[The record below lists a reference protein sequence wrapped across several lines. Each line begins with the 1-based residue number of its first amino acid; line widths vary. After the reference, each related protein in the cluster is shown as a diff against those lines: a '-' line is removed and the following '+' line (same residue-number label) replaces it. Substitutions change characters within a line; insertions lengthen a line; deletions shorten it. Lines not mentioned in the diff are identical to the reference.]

1 MPQISYQQEVYRK
14 LIHLS
19 SLWMPVAMCLLSRV
33 QGGVIFLA
41 LLVLNVLLE
50 YGYYKKWPVIH
61 RIYHFFFAKMM
72 RNSLGEGK
80 FEFSGGPYVL
90 ASALLTVILFEPRIA
105 ACAFSVM
112 LIADTAAALV
122 GRKFGR
128 TKFSNGKSLEGILAF
143 VIASVLVLVVCGCI
157 FSYPPRF
164 YLTGGLGIIFAA
176 AAEFYE
182 KKLHIDDNFSIPVI
196 VGIAMSL

>member
-1 MPQISYQQEVYRK
+1 
-14 LIHLS
+14 
-19 SLWMPVAMCLLSRV
+19 MPVAMCLLTRIQV
-33 QGGVIFLA
+33 GAIFLV
-41 LLVLNVLLE
+41 LLVLDVLLE
-50 YGYYKKWPVIH
+50 YGHYKKWPVIH
-61 RIYHFFFAKMM
+61 PLYNFFFARMM

-90 ASALLTVILFEPRIA
+90 ASALLTVMLFEPQVA

-112 LIADTAAALV
+112 LIGDTAAALV

-143 VIASVLVLVVCGCI
+143 VAFSILALAVCGCI
-157 FSYPPRF
+157 FSYPTRL
-164 YLTGGLGIIFAA
+164 YLTGVVGIILAA
-176 AAEFYE
+176 AAEFHE

>member
-1 MPQISYQQEVYRK
+1 
-14 LIHLS
+14 
-19 SLWMPVAMCLLSRV
+19 MPVAMCLLTRI
-33 QGGVIFLA
+33 QAGVIFLI

-50 YGYYKKWPVIH
+50 CGHYKKWPVIH
-61 RIYHFFFAKMM
+61 PLYDFFFARMM
-72 RNSLGEGK
+72 RNSSGEGK

-90 ASALLTVILFEPRIA
+90 ASALLTVMLFEPRIA

-112 LIADTAAALV
+112 LIGDTAAALV

-143 VIASVLVLVVCGCI
+143 VAFSILVLAVCGCI
-157 FSYPPRF
+157 FSYPALL
-164 YLTGGLGIIFAA
+164 YLTGVVGIILAA
-176 AAEFYE
+176 VAEFYE